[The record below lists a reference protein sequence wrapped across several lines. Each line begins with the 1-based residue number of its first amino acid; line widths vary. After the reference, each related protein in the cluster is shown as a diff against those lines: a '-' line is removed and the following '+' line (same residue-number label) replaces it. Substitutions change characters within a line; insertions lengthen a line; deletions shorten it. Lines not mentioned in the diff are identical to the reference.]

1 MHFLW
6 AWLLHLL
13 VAGVKEIHASSKAGK
28 RATRA
33 AAGAGGDEERG
44 GKSREGKLKY
54 QQSYLS
60 LFTCCQ
66 ANSTPTLNSP
76 LSLQH
81 TPPYHDGS
89 VVWCRSARKW
99 LTYLR
104 FFFLSFNPRKRSKSR
119 EGGGGGG
126 RMKWRRRGGGEVRP
140 LLLSDSAQTA
150 VISKR
155 DIQVWMCRI
164 CRFFG
169 TGSLVGFC
177 LQHRVFI
184 SHFTACIIEK
194 ALSHG

>member
-33 AAGAGGDEERG
+33 VAGAGGDEERG

-66 ANSTPTLNSP
+66 ANSTPSVAPTHPSLSWRLSRVVP
-76 LSLQH
+76 LSQKM
-81 TPPYHDGS
+81 TNIPQI
-89 VVWCRSARKW
+89 
-99 LTYLR
+99 
-104 FFFLSFNPRKRSKSR
+104 FFFLSFNRRKRSKSK
-119 EGGGGGG
+119 EGGGGGGGGG

-155 DIQVWMCRI
+155 DIQVWTCRI
-164 CRFFG
+164 CGFFG